1 MILLIDN
8 YDSFV
13 HNLARYFN
21 QLGQQTVVLRNDAV
35 TLEMVHQLAPDAVIL
50 SPGPCTPDQA
60 GISLDLVRQLSDQLP
75 MLGICLGHQVIAQ
88 ALGSSIIQA
97 SQPVHGQSSPV
108 RHDGEGVFQGLPNP
122 LTVCRYHSLVV
133 DRPSIPASLQVS
145 CWLDDDTVMGIRHR
159 EFPLVGVQFHP
170 ESVLTEG
177 GYQLL
182 AQFLE
187 LAGLAA
193 TSPIPLLE
201 SQQPSS
207 TEAVGQAGRPVTF

>member
-35 TLEMVHQLAPDAVIL
+35 TLEMVHQLAPDAVVL

-60 GISLDLVRQLSDQLP
+60 GNSLDLVRQLSGQLP

-88 ALGSSIIQA
+88 ALGSSIIRA

-108 RHDGEGVFQGLPNP
+108 HHDGEGVFQGLPNP
-122 LTVCRYHSLVV
+122 LSVCRYHSLVI
-133 DRPSIPASLQVS
+133 DRQSIPASLQVS
-145 CWLDDDTVMGIRHR
+145 CWLEDDTVMGIRHR
-159 EFPLVGVQFHP
+159 EFPLVGIQFHP

-187 LAGLAA
+187 LAGLAVA
-193 TSPIPLLE
+193 SPVPLLE
-201 SQQPSS
+201 SRQPSS
-207 TEAVGQAGRPVTF
+207 TETVGQAGRPVTF